1 MGERNADSRGKKIV
15 FVSNCLLNA
24 NNKVQE
30 FARYPGM
37 FFEILTT
44 LNRYGIGV
52 EQMPC
57 PETLYAGNQRWW
69 HSRNLYDNAGFRRF
83 CRELAERTV
92 DYIENYG
99 IVGYQVV
106 GILVCDGSPTCGYSI
121 SSYYENGGGHPAEPV
136 RSFKERPGIYT
147 EELLKAVEARGVKL
161 PPILYR
167 ARAGSP
173 PCRSERTSPC
183 FWLIVSIDLFRKT
196 EKGCIYYGNDIC
208 TESSGKSRRQ
218 RLC

>member
-44 LNRYGIGV
+44 LTRYGIGV

-161 PPILYR
+161 PPIYGLPMDDR
-167 ARAGSP
+167 D
-173 PCRSERTSPC
+173 RTNEQIIADFDS
-183 FWLIVSIDLFRKT
+183 FINSNLT
-196 EKGCIYYGNDIC
+196 
-208 TESSGKSRRQ
+208 
-218 RLC
+218 